1 MTRTFIKELDII
13 SFGKFENKKIKFNK
27 TFNLIY
33 GDNESGKSTLSDFIE
48 GILYGFDEGR
58 KRKNFSYKKEK
69 YKPSFSYKYAGRIL
83 FSHEG
88 FDILVERNFETGSYK
103 LINMDT
109 KEEIESKPSDLNFPG
124 KYLLNLSYEAYK
136 NLIKNYQSQTLNED
150 GKKIL
155 MEIFM
160 DSSFDLEFSAN
171 KAIDNLRKNLDDLG
185 TARAYTKPYYLTK
198 KKVDDLEKEKNSIE
212 SLRKDYSKD
221 LKTLYDQRIILE
233 SQREKL
239 KKLKEKRDKFR
250 SNLAGE
256 NFRQAE
262 KTQKQIDLLDNKLS
276 NYKIYQNLNIEYF
289 NKLDDLIEK
298 NSKENISSDT
308 SKKYIIYLLFVGLI
322 IFSAYYFNKLFIL
335 LFLILIYPIYIF
347 MSKDKKTN
355 YQKDIKDQ
363 LDKYYLNNLASYKNF
378 KNNYYKY
385 LSLKAEKDKLSE
397 VLNVL
402 DRQEKRNFSTTY
414 NENVDINSLESKIN
428 ILEREYSKISLENI
442 DFEKKLSYVEEKL
455 KKEVSIKEDLKYY
468 KEKLIDIETE
478 KEANKLAIRL
488 IDESKRDGQEGI
500 EELNNRINEIIGHIS
515 KGSYKKITYDEKLKP
530 MMIKTDG
537 TRISLE
543 QVSTGFFDQLSFALK
558 FALREKVSSNKYII
572 FDDAFINYDEK
583 RLRDALYYLLDL
595 SEKNQ
600 IIYFTCHQREAKIF
614 DREEIFV
621 NKIILE

>member
-1 MTRTFIKELDII
+1 
-13 SFGKFENKKIKFNK
+13 
-27 TFNLIY
+27 
-33 GDNESGKSTLSDFIE
+33 
-48 GILYGFDEGR
+48 
-58 KRKNFSYKKEK
+58 
-69 YKPSFSYKYAGRIL
+69 
-83 FSHEG
+83 
-88 FDILVERNFETGSYK
+88 
-103 LINMDT
+103 
-109 KEEIESKPSDLNFPG
+109 
-124 KYLLNLSYEAYK
+124 
-136 NLIKNYQSQTLNED
+136 
-150 GKKIL
+150 
-155 MEIFM
+155 
-160 DSSFDLEFSAN
+160 
-171 KAIDNLRKNLDDLG
+171 
-185 TARAYTKPYYLTK
+185 
-198 KKVDDLEKEKNSIE
+198 
-212 SLRKDYSKD
+212 
-221 LKTLYDQRIILE
+221 
-233 SQREKL
+233 
-239 KKLKEKRDKFR
+239 
-250 SNLAGE
+250 
-256 NFRQAE
+256 
-262 KTQKQIDLLDNKLS
+262 
-276 NYKIYQNLNIEYF
+276 
-289 NKLDDLIEK
+289 
-298 NSKENISSDT
+298 
-308 SKKYIIYLLFVGLI
+308 
-322 IFSAYYFNKLFIL
+322 
-335 LFLILIYPIYIF
+335 

-363 LDKYYLNNLASYKNF
+363 LDKYSLENLASYRNF

-442 DFEKKLSYVEEKL
+442 DLEKKLSYVEEKL
-455 KKEVSIKEDLKYY
+455 KKEVSIKEDLKHY

-530 MMIKTDG
+530 MIIKTDG
-537 TRISLE
+537 TIISLD

-600 IIYFTCHQREAKIF
+600 IIYLTCHKREAEIF